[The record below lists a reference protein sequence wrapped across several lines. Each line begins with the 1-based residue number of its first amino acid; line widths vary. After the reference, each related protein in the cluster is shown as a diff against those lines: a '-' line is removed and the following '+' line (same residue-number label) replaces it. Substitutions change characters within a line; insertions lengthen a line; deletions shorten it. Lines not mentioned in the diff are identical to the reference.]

1 MKSVSASSR
10 SLRRWQAADA
20 DARRAMIVDAAMR
33 LLDRRGLG
41 AVTIRAVAA
50 KLGVGAMT
58 LYTYVD
64 GQAGLR
70 RAMIQ
75 RGFEMLHSGCQAD
88 STLESR
94 GSWRGGARAYVHFA
108 IEHPNLYQLMFTE
121 PLPADDDVLHE
132 AMRCGGFDVL
142 LERVRQRL
150 EAQGQSLGAAALR
163 REALRQAGRY
173 WIALHGLA
181 TLALSGRLKVL
192 ETDLDTLI
200 DDLLE
205 RVAPD

>member
-1 MKSVSASSR
+1 VKPASTPSR
-10 SLRRWQAADA
+10 SLRRWHAADA
-20 DARRAMIVDAAMR
+20 DARRALIVDAAMR
-33 LLDRRGLG
+33 LLDRRGPA
-41 AVTIRAVAA
+41 AVTIRAIAA
-50 KLGVGAMT
+50 RLGVGAMT

-75 RGFEMLHSGCQAD
+75 RGFDMLHGRCQAD
-88 STLESR
+88 STLESQN
-94 GSWRGGARAYVHFA
+94 SWRGGARAYVHFA

-121 PLPADDDVLHE
+121 PLPADDDVLYQ
-132 AMRCGGFDVL
+132 AMRSGGFETL
-142 LERVRQRL
+142 LERVRPRL
-150 EAQGQSLGAAALR
+150 QGRKPDEAALR
-163 REALRQAGRY
+163 RQAMRQAGRY

-192 ETDLDTLI
+192 ETDLDSLI

-205 RVAPD
+205 CVAPD

>member
-1 MKSVSASSR
+1 
-10 SLRRWQAADA
+10 
-20 DARRAMIVDAAMR
+20 
-33 LLDRRGLG
+33 
-41 AVTIRAVAA
+41 
-50 KLGVGAMT
+50 
-58 LYTYVD
+58 
-64 GQAGLR
+64 
-70 RAMIQ
+70 
-75 RGFEMLHSGCQAD
+75 
-88 STLESR
+88 
-94 GSWRGGARAYVHFA
+94 
-108 IEHPNLYQLMFTE
+108 
-121 PLPADDDVLHE
+121 
-132 AMRCGGFDVL
+132 
-142 LERVRQRL
+142 VRQRL

>member
-1 MKSVSASSR
+1 
-10 SLRRWQAADA
+10 
-20 DARRAMIVDAAMR
+20 MIVDAAMR
-33 LLDRRGLG
+33 LLDRRGPR
-41 AVTIRAVAA
+41 AVTIRALAA
-50 KLGVGAMT
+50 RLGVGAMT

-70 RAMIQ
+70 RAMIE
-75 RGFEMLHSGCQAD
+75 RGFQMLHSGCQAQ
-88 STLESR
+88 STLETQ
-94 GSWRGGARAYVHFA
+94 GSWRGGAHAYVHFA

-121 PLPADDDVLHE
+121 PLPPDDDALHQ
-132 AMRCGGFDVL
+132 AMRSGGFDML
-142 LERVRQRL
+142 LQRVRQRL
-150 EAQGQSLGAAALR
+150 EGQSVSEAALR
-163 REALRQAGRY
+163 RRAMRQAGRY

>member
-1 MKSVSASSR
+1 MKSASPPSR
-10 SLRRWQAADA
+10 SLRRWHAADA
-20 DARRAMIVDAAMR
+20 DARRDLIVDAAMR
-33 LLDRRGLG
+33 LLDRRGPA
-41 AVTIRAVAA
+41 AVTIRAIAA
-50 KLGVGAMT
+50 RLGVGAMT

-75 RGFEMLHSGCQAD
+75 RGFEMLHGRCQAD
-88 STLESR
+88 STLESQ
-94 GSWRGGARAYVHFA
+94 GSWRGGARAYIHFA

-121 PLPADDDVLHE
+121 PLPPDDDALHQ
-132 AMRCGGFDVL
+132 AMRTGGFDML
-142 LERVRQRL
+142 LQRVRQRL
-150 EAQGQSLGAAALR
+150 EGQGVSEAALR
-163 REALRQAGRY
+163 RRALRQAGRY

-192 ETDLDTLI
+192 ETDLDSLI

-205 RVAPD
+205 CVAPD